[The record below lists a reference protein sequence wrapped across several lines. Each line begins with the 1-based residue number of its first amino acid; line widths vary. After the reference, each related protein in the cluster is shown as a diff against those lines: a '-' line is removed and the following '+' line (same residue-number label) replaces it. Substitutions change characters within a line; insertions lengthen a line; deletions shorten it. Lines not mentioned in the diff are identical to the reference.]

1 LKNTEYCAA
10 GGLDF
15 AGSRAAVRRIRAVTI
30 PSDSF
35 CAKMF
40 NRGQFK
46 KSYRAKTPS
55 TPIFG
60 GLRAIVLVAVLANSV
75 IRNVAEIQNIF
86 A

>member
-1 LKNTEYCAA
+1 
-10 GGLDF
+10 LDF

-40 NRGQFK
+40 NRVNLK
-46 KSYRAKTPS
+46 RVIAPKTPS

-60 GLRAIVLVAVLANSV
+60 GLRAVVLVAALASSV